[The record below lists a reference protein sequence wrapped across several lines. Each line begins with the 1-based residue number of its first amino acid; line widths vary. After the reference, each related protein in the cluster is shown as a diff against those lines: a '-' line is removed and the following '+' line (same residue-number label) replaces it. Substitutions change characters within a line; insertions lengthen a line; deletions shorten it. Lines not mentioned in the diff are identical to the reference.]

1 MKKTSRLL
9 SATNLL
15 FALSLLLPVACK
27 DFLKKQADGIDV
39 NTMVLKT
46 SPAVDS
52 ISIVAGRGLADGFAQ
67 NAKSVSEQLL
77 VGLKGSM
84 DTLDPDYQKLKSK
97 IEELGKLTSHQVDSL
112 GNILEQRLEKL
123 KNSVKD
129 DELKRFLLD
138 IVEESTGRLNK
149 STRNLLSDMIQ
160 KAIDELDA
168 ETAGEKLQIMLKG
181 ALGDSTRYKAQQ
193 LVHEALRP
201 TVDTILNR
209 VEKIVRKDLP
219 FVQRQA
225 TNLLLA
231 LGIIACGII
240 GWVWYQRR
248 RYARLVSLLTY
259 NIHKMPSQEMY
270 DELTRRIQDQA
281 QREELETFLRQVLKE
296 QGLKDTP

>member
-1 MKKTSRLL
+1 MKKTTFSHLAAALL
-9 SATNLL
+9 L
-15 FALSLLLPVACK
+15 ALSLILPTACK
-27 DFLKKQADGIDV
+27 DFLKKQVDGVDA
-39 NTMVLKT
+39 NGLLLKT
-46 SPAVDS
+46 GPAVDS
-52 ISIVAGRGLADGFAQ
+52 LSKTAGRGLASGFAQ

-77 VGLKGSM
+77 IGLKGSM

-97 IEELGKLTSHQVDSL
+97 IEELGKLTGSQVDSL
-112 GNILEQRLEKL
+112 GNVLEKRLGKL

-129 DELKRFLLD
+129 EDLKRFLLS
-138 IVEESTGRLNK
+138 IVEESTGKLKTN
-149 STRNLLSDMIQ
+149 TRSLLSDMLQ
-160 KAIDELDA
+160 KAIDDLDA

-231 LGIIACGII
+231 LGAIACGII

-281 QREELETFLRQVLKE
+281 QKEEMETFLRQVLKE
-296 QGLKDTP
+296 QGLKG